1 MASLTSTVFSHWPWQ
16 QWASEQPNATAIIRE
31 QQSVSWRC
39 LADEVNALCNL
50 FYHHGVR
57 AGQGVALNG
66 KNSPELLLG
75 YLAILQLGARVLPLN
90 PQLPDAL
97 QAQLL
102 PILNID
108 WGWSS
113 HSSTWPDRVKSLP
126 SFSIEQLSVSN
137 FDTQLMADW
146 SSAQSLTMTL
156 TSGSSGLPKAA
167 VHTPQAHLANAA
179 GLLQRM
185 PFESG
190 DSWLLSLPLF
200 HVSGQGV
207 IWRWLQKG
215 ATLVQRNMHP
225 LDRALAGCTHA
236 SLVPTQLWRLLE
248 QDADKLVLKQ
258 VLLGGAS
265 IPVELTER
273 AQQAGISCWCGYGM
287 TEMAST
293 TCAKPA
299 DATAGV
305 GVPLPG
311 RELQLVD
318 NEIWLRGSGQ
328 ALGYWQQG
336 EIRPLSDSQGWFHT
350 RDRGEMRNGELY
362 ICGRMDNL
370 FFSGGEGIQPEDIE
384 RVLISHPLIE
394 QAFVVPVDDVE
405 FGQRPVAVVDALPGL
420 DLSQL
425 SAWLEG
431 KITRFQIPDSYYVLP
446 AELKQG
452 GIKISRLAV
461 KEWVKSLNNEVVK

>member
-1 MASLTSTVFSHWPWQ
+1 MASLISTVFSNWPWQ
-16 QWASEQPNATAIIRE
+16 QWAAEQPNATAIIRE
-31 QQSVSWRC
+31 QQPVSWRR
-39 LADEVNALCNL
+39 LADEVNALCAR
-50 FYHHGVR
+50 FHHHGVR
-57 AGQGVALNG
+57 AGQGVALSG

-90 PQLPDAL
+90 PQLPTAL

-102 PILNID
+102 PMLNID
-108 WGWSS
+108 WGWSNYPLAWTDS
-113 HSSTWPDRVKSLP
+113 IDPLP
-126 SFSIEQLSVSN
+126 SFNIEQLSIDNS
-137 FDTQLMADW
+137 DTHPIADW
-146 SSAQSLTMTL
+146 SSAQSFTMTL

-167 VHTPQAHLANAA
+167 VHTPDAHLANAA

-185 PFESG
+185 QFELG

-225 LDRALAGCTHA
+225 LTNALAGCTHA

-273 AQQAGISCWCGYGM
+273 ARKAGISCWCGYGM

-299 DATAGV
+299 DETASV

-311 RELQLVD
+311 RELQLMD

-328 ALGYWQQG
+328 ALGYWQNG

-362 ICGRMDNL
+362 VCGRMDNL

-384 RVLISHPLIE
+384 RVLVTHPLIE
-394 QAFVVPVDDVE
+394 QAFVVPIDDVE
-405 FGQRPVAVVDALPGL
+405 FGQRPVAVIDALPGL

-425 SAWLEG
+425 STWLEG
-431 KITRFQIPDSYYVLP
+431 QITRFQIPDDYYVLP

-461 KEWVKSLNNEVVK
+461 KEWVYSQIKDAVK